1 MEAPKEPPAF
11 SLARLLSVLFSLGGV
26 ALFSLELSSY
36 VKNSHPHDLTALPQ
50 HPQHPYAAGGA
61 GQAPASTSSSSAA
74 SSAAYVCRPNEVF
87 AQAHEFLRLPRETAT
102 GCPPREVLWP
112 TLVTKGLS
120 CRALTIVNVGANK
133 GYLLASLLDLLR
145 PALGITPASL
155 HAHLVTPA
163 VAARQNLHDGC
174 GFCNDCLEGHLPTA
188 ASGAR
193 TCFSDAGELLPP
205 EAFPLTLHA
214 FEATL
219 SNAELLDYGVL
230 AMARES
236 RNATA
241 LSTTLHRQAVVGD
254 PAVTVV
260 QFGNCK
266 AGVERCGVADAEKGF
281 LGATKSDND
290 IGTVSVPAVTLDAW
304 AETEGVTL
312 IDLLAVDTEGMDPE
326 VLKGASRLLESR
338 RVRIVEFEYH
348 SHRAWQAT
356 SLQAV
361 VERLD
366 GYGFDCFFE
375 NLSTLTRLTGCWHGS
390 YEIRGW
396 SNVICALRSEVAV
409 VNFFHSLTVNVNK

>member
-1 MEAPKEPPAF
+1 MDPPP
-11 SLARLLSVLFSLGGV
+11 SPTWYRTLTLVFSLGGV

-50 HPQHPYAAGGA
+50 HPQHAHAAGGA
-61 GQAPASTSSSSAA
+61 GQAPASTSSSSASSA
-74 SSAAYVCRPNEVF
+74 SAAYVCRPNEVF
-87 AQAHEFLRLPRETAT
+87 AQAHEFLRVPRETAT

-281 LGATKSDND
+281 LGATKSDSD

-396 SNVICALRSEVAV
+396 SNVICALRSEGAV